1 MIPKYDI
8 MFNDQKNTYRKE
20 SFSMKYIITSEAKFR
35 QRVIKYSYKYGV
47 TKASIRFHRSRQA
60 IYEWRAKYDGKSWKS
75 LVDKSHRPHHHP
87 KEHTP
92 EEKQMILKLYPYHKD
107 DMIMLWD
114 ALRKRGYTR
123 SYGSMVRVVHKWIKP
138 EIKQKQA
145 RKPKPYQRA
154 EYPGQKVQVD
164 VKFVP
169 SYCVS
174 NGQKYYQYT
183 AIDECTRWTYREMYD
198 EHSTYSSTDF
208 LKKLILSCPFPIRE
222 IQTDNGTEFTRA
234 LISNDSKPS
243 LFEKMLEACDIKYH
257 RIRVATPRHNG
268 KVERQHRTDEKR
280 FYKKMKMYNLED
292 GRKQLIKYN
301 KKSNNIPKICL
312 GFLTPN
318 EMLYKYLGIM

>member
-1 MIPKYDI
+1 MNIL
-8 MFNDQKNTYRKE
+8 
-20 SFSMKYIITSEAKFR
+20 TSNARFR
-35 QRVIKYSYKYGV
+35 QRVIKRSYKKGV
-47 TKASIRFHRSRQA
+47 TEAAKYYRISRNA
-60 IYEWRAKYDGKSWKS
+60 IYEWRHKYDGKSWKS
-75 LVDKSHRPHHHP
+75 LLDKSHRPHHHP
-87 KEHTP
+87 NEHTP
-92 EEKQMILKLYPYHKD
+92 EEKEMILKRYAYYKD

-114 ALRKRGYTR
+114 SLRKDGYKR
-123 SYGSMVRVVHKWIKP
+123 SYTSLVRVVNKWIRP
-138 EIKQKQA
+138 EIKKKQE

-169 SYCVS
+169 SYCVV

-183 AIDECTRWTYREMYD
+183 AVDECTRWTFREMYD
-198 EHSTYSSTDF
+198 EHSTYSSAYF
-208 LKKLILSCPFPIRE
+208 LKKLILNCPFPIRE

-234 LISNDSKPS
+234 LISDDGKPS
-243 LFEKMLEACDIKYH
+243 LFEELLEKCGIKYH

-280 FYKKMKMYNLED
+280 FYKKMKMYNLDD
-292 GRKQLIKYN
+292 GRKQLAKYN

-318 EMLYKYLGIM
+318 EMLNKYLGVM

>member
-1 MIPKYDI
+1 MNIL
-8 MFNDQKNTYRKE
+8 
-20 SFSMKYIITSEAKFR
+20 TSNAHFR
-35 QRVIKYSYKYGV
+35 QRVVKKSYKTGV
-47 TKASIRFHRSRQA
+47 TEAAKYYRISRQA

-87 KEHTP
+87 NEHTA
-92 EEKQMILKLYPYHKD
+92 EEKQMILRRYPRYKD

-114 ALRKRGYTR
+114 SLRKDGYTR
-123 SYGSMVRVVHKWIKP
+123 SYTSLVRVVNKWIKP
-138 EIKQKQA
+138 EIKQKQT

-169 SYCVS
+169 SYCVV

-183 AIDECTRWTYREMYD
+183 AVDECTRWTFREMYE

-208 LKKLILSCPFPIRE
+208 LKKLILSCPFPIKE

-234 LISNDSKPS
+234 LISDDGKPS
-243 LFEKMLEACDIKYH
+243 LFEKALEVCGIKYH

-292 GRKQLIKYN
+292 GRKQLEKYN

-318 EMLYKYLGIM
+318 EVLNKYLGVM

>member
-1 MIPKYDI
+1 MNIL
-8 MFNDQKNTYRKE
+8 
-20 SFSMKYIITSEAKFR
+20 TSNAHFR
-35 QRVIKYSYKYGV
+35 QRVVKKSYKIGV
-47 TKASIRFHRSRQA
+47 TAASKYYRISRNA

-87 KEHTP
+87 NEHTV
-92 EEKQMILKLYPYHKD
+92 EEKQLILRLYPYHKD

-114 ALRKRGYTR
+114 ALRKKGYTR
-123 SYGSMVRVVHKWIKP
+123 SYTSLVRVVNKWIKP
-138 EIKQKQA
+138 EIKQKQT

-169 SYCVS
+169 SYCVV
-174 NGQKYYQYT
+174 NGEKYYQYT
-183 AIDECTRWTYREMYD
+183 AVDECTRWTFREMYD

-208 LKKLILSCPFPIRE
+208 LKKLILNCPFPIRE

-234 LISNDSKPS
+234 LISDDGKPS
-243 LFEKMLEACDIKYH
+243 LFEEMLELCGIKYH

-280 FYKKMKMYNLED
+280 FYKKMRMYNLVD
-292 GRKQLIKYN
+292 GRQQLAKYN

-318 EMLYKYLGIM
+318 EMLEKYLGVM

>member
-1 MIPKYDI
+1 MNIL
-8 MFNDQKNTYRKE
+8 
-20 SFSMKYIITSEAKFR
+20 TSNARFR
-35 QRVIKYSYKYGV
+35 QRVIKRSYKKGV
-47 TKASIRFHRSRQA
+47 TEAAKYYRISRNA
-60 IYEWRAKYDGKSWKS
+60 IYEWRHKYDGKSWKS
-75 LVDKSHRPHHHP
+75 LLDKSHRPHHHP
-87 KEHTP
+87 NEHTP
-92 EEKQMILKLYPYHKD
+92 EEKEMILKRYAYYKD

-114 ALRKRGYTR
+114 SLRKDGYKR
-123 SYGSMVRVVHKWIKP
+123 SYTSLVRVVTKWIRP
-138 EIKQKQA
+138 EIKKKQE

-169 SYCVS
+169 SYCVV

-183 AIDECTRWTYREMYD
+183 AVDECTRWTFREMYD
-198 EHSTYSSTDF
+198 EHSTYSSADF
-208 LKKLILSCPFPIRE
+208 LKKLILNCPFPIRE

-234 LISNDSKPS
+234 LISDDGKPS
-243 LFEKMLEACDIKYH
+243 LFEELLEKCGIKYH

-280 FYKKMKMYNLED
+280 FYKKMKMYNLDD
-292 GRKQLIKYN
+292 GRKQLAKYN

-318 EMLYKYLGIM
+318 EMLNKYLGVI